1 MKFDYSRC
9 LILCLVEYRAKR
21 LELRT
26 LNVKKELKQEIEQN
40 FNNNEIKKVIL
51 ILQQYKQK
59 CPNDRD
65 LWFYECILAL
75 TVGELEKAQ
84 KIADKCVHKFPT
96 SYEAYYY
103 QACVYQAR
111 KMVVEALRSYHIA
124 YGLNTYTDYANNS
137 VMEDIKMQIE
147 NLEDQ
152 FEKLSDEYVAE
163 NKAAN
168 IIKMLSF
175 LNRKDTL
182 WGKDEKI
189 ARSTINH
196 SVGKEYWVTDDDLR
210 YIGIY
215 RAPLPQ
221 FIGTD
226 NLSLPRTKAEFLK
239 FKKKG
244 NYNYVKGS
252 TDEYLLPVASAEA
265 NNIHTFKSEDKEY
278 KVTQLFP
285 QHFNYYRVKNG
296 IQIESMK
303 QAYYGYPIPLEHK
316 QGRRKLVLS
325 FFVDGLAQEVIN
337 GDDFEKL
344 MPNTYKFFSK
354 GTICTQAHS
363 CSEWTY
369 PSLATCVSGLDTL
382 HHMIFHDKL
391 DGELPKNSPTLIEYF
406 KGKGYYTSKMDGEW
420 RSIPSYGYARGLD
433 QYVYQH
439 QSMGARA
446 EQEIMD
452 VIEHLETFKETDQ
465 YLWMA
470 VGDLHDVADGLDLS
484 DAVQKNLTL
493 EERELD
499 ELGVTSVK
507 QNYSAKKTAM
517 YKKTIQYFDML
528 FGFLYTYIEN
538 NYTDDEILIS
548 LFADHGQGYLIPTG
562 KPFLSKERTKVAFMF
577 RGANVKQ
584 QVTDEII
591 STADYLPIMCRLADI
606 QYDAASIDGKLPK
619 TFGGL
624 EEREYTITESLHPKD
639 RYYAVANARDYEIYF
654 ENSEKTDEE
663 GRFLLGDYK
672 VFGFYKDAENT
683 PITDAELLKRY
694 ENIFLER
701 IAEHII
707 YE

>member
-1 MKFDYSRC
+1 MK
-9 LILCLVEYRAKR
+9 
-21 LELRT
+21 T
-26 LNVKKELKQEIEQN
+26 ELKNQIESYFEQENFKEVSGLLHKYKEQ
-40 FNNNEIKKVIL
+40 
-51 ILQQYKQK
+51 Y
-59 CPNDRD
+59 PSDRD
-65 LWFYECILAL
+65 LWFYECVLAL

-111 KMVVEALRSYHIA
+111 GMILEALKSYHIA
-124 YGLNTYTDYANNS
+124 YDLNLYTHYANDS
-137 VMEDIKMQIE
+137 ILEDIKVQIE

-152 FEKLSDEYVAE
+152 FEKLSNEYIAYNDFV
-163 NKAAN
+163 N
-168 IIKMLSF
+168 ISRMLSF
-175 LNRKDTL
+175 LNRQDVV
-182 WGKDEKI
+182 WGKDEKM
-189 ARSTINH
+189 ACSAKELV
-196 SVGKEYWVTDDDLR
+196 VGKEYWVTDDDLR

-221 FIGTD
+221 SIGEE
-226 NLSLPRTKAEFLK
+226 NLSLIRTKAEFLK
-239 FKKKG
+239 FDKKG
-244 NYNYVKGS
+244 NNNFVKGTS
-252 TDEYLLPVASAEA
+252 DEYLLPIASTEID
-265 NNIHTFKSEDKEY
+265 NMHTFQSPEEVH
-278 KVTQLFP
+278 KVGQLYS

-296 IQIESMK
+296 MQIKSDK

-316 QGRRKLVLS
+316 RGRRKLVLS
-325 FFVDGLAQEVIN
+325 FFADGLAQEVIN

-382 HHMIFHDKL
+382 HHMMFHDKL

-619 TFGGL
+619 AFGGL

>member
-1 MKFDYSRC
+1 MNIK
-9 LILCLVEYRAKR
+9 L
-21 LELRT
+21 
-26 LNVKKELKQEIEQN
+26 KKEIEQK
-40 FNNNEIKKVIL
+40 FKYGKLEDVEL
-51 ILQQYKQK
+51 LLEQYKQVHLK
-59 CPNDRD
+59 DRD
-65 LWFYECILAL
+65 LWFYECILAMMQGRL
-75 TVGELEKAQ
+75 DDAQ
-84 KIADKCVHKFPT
+84 KIADRCVEKFPT
-96 SYEAYYY
+96 CCEAYYY
-103 QACVYQAR
+103 QASVYQMR
-111 KMVVEALRSYHIA
+111 NMIMESLKGYHTTVV
-124 YGLNTYTDYANNS
+124 LNRYTKYLKQEIL
-137 VMEDIKMQIE
+137 EDIKVQIA
-147 NLEDQ
+147 DVQ
-152 FEKLSDEYVAE
+152 KKFEKLFNQYVSE
-163 NKAAN
+163 NDIEN
-168 IIKMLSF
+168 ITKVSVF
-175 LNRKDTL
+175 LNRQKSA
-182 WGKDEKI
+182 WGKDENM
-189 ARSTINH
+189 ARSVSNII
-196 SVGKEYWVTDDDLR
+196 VGKEYWVTDDDLR

-244 NYNYVKGS
+244 NYNYVKGA

-265 NNIHTFKSEDKEY
+265 NNIHTFKSENKEY
-278 KVTQLFP
+278 KVKQLFP

-382 HHMIFHDKL
+382 HHMMFHDKL

-619 TFGGL
+619 AFGGL

-639 RYYAVANARDYEIYF
+639 VYRAVANARDYEIYF

>member
-1 MKFDYSRC
+1 MK
-9 LILCLVEYRAKR
+9 
-21 LELRT
+21 T
-26 LNVKKELKQEIEQN
+26 ELKNQIESYFEQENFEEVSVLLDKYKEQ
-40 FNNNEIKKVIL
+40 
-51 ILQQYKQK
+51 Y
-59 CPNDRD
+59 PSDRD
-65 LWFYECILAL
+65 LWFYECVLAL

-84 KIADKCVHKFPT
+84 KIADKCVYKFPT
-96 SYEAYYY
+96 SYESYYY

-111 KMVVEALRSYHIA
+111 GMILEALKSYHIA
-124 YGLNTYTDYANNS
+124 YDLNLYTHYANDS
-137 VMEDIKMQIE
+137 ILEDIKVQIE

-152 FEKLSDEYVAE
+152 FEKLLNEYIAYNDFV
-163 NKAAN
+163 N
-168 IIKMLSF
+168 ISRMLSF
-175 LNRKDTL
+175 LNRRDVV
-182 WGKDEKI
+182 WGKDEKM
-189 ARSTINH
+189 ARSAKELI
-196 SVGKEYWVTDDDLR
+196 VGKEYWVTDDDLR

-221 FIGTD
+221 FIGEE
-226 NLSLPRTKAEFLK
+226 NLSMIRTKAEFLK
-239 FKKKG
+239 FDKKG
-244 NYNYVKGS
+244 NNNFVKGTS
-252 TDEYLLPVASAEA
+252 DEYLLPIASAEID
-265 NNIHTFKSEDKEY
+265 NMHTFQSPEEVH
-278 KVTQLFP
+278 KVGQLYS

-296 IQIESMK
+296 MKIKSDK

-316 QGRRKLVLS
+316 RGRRKLVLS
-325 FFVDGLAQEVIN
+325 FFADGLAQEVIN

-382 HHMIFHDKL
+382 HHMMFHDKL

-606 QYDAASIDGKLPK
+606 QYDVASIDGKLPK
-619 TFGGL
+619 AFGGL
-624 EEREYTITESLHPKD
+624 EEREYAITESLHPKD

>member
-1 MKFDYSRC
+1 MNIK
-9 LILCLVEYRAKR
+9 L
-21 LELRT
+21 
-26 LNVKKELKQEIEQN
+26 KKEIEQK
-40 FNNNEIKKVIL
+40 FKYGKLEDVEL
-51 ILQQYKQK
+51 LLEQYKQVHLK
-59 CPNDRD
+59 DRD
-65 LWFYECILAL
+65 LWFYECILAMMQGRL
-75 TVGELEKAQ
+75 DDAQ
-84 KIADKCVHKFPT
+84 KIADRCVEKFPT
-96 SYEAYYY
+96 CCEAYYY
-103 QACVYQAR
+103 QASVYQMR
-111 KMVVEALRSYHIA
+111 NMIMESLKGYHTTVV
-124 YGLNTYTDYANNS
+124 LNRYTKYLKQEIL
-137 VMEDIKMQIE
+137 EDIKVQIA
-147 NLEDQ
+147 DVQ
-152 FEKLSDEYVAE
+152 KKFEKLFNQYVSE
-163 NKAAN
+163 NDIEN
-168 IIKMLSF
+168 ITKVSVF
-175 LNRKDTL
+175 LNRQKSA
-182 WGKDEKI
+182 WGKDENM
-189 ARSTINH
+189 ARSVSNII
-196 SVGKEYWVTDDDLR
+196 VGKEYWVTDDDLR

-244 NYNYVKGS
+244 NYNYVKGA

-265 NNIHTFKSEDKEY
+265 NNIHTFKSENKEY
-278 KVTQLFP
+278 KVKQLFP

-382 HHMIFHDKL
+382 HHMMFHDKL

-606 QYDAASIDGKLPK
+606 QYDTASIDGKLPK
-619 TFGGL
+619 AFGGL

-639 RYYAVANARDYEIYF
+639 VYRAVANARDYEIYF

>member
-1 MKFDYSRC
+1 MK
-9 LILCLVEYRAKR
+9 
-21 LELRT
+21 T
-26 LNVKKELKQEIEQN
+26 ELKNQIESYFEQENFKEVSGLLHKYKEQ
-40 FNNNEIKKVIL
+40 
-51 ILQQYKQK
+51 Y
-59 CPNDRD
+59 PSDRD
-65 LWFYECILAL
+65 LWFYECVLAL

-111 KMVVEALRSYHIA
+111 GMILEALKSYHIA
-124 YGLNTYTDYANNS
+124 YDLNLYTHYANDS
-137 VMEDIKMQIE
+137 ILEDIKVQIE

-152 FEKLSDEYVAE
+152 FEKLSNEYIAYNDFV
-163 NKAAN
+163 N
-168 IIKMLSF
+168 ISRMLSF
-175 LNRKDTL
+175 LNRQDVV
-182 WGKDEKI
+182 WGKDEKM
-189 ARSTINH
+189 ARSAKELV
-196 SVGKEYWVTDDDLR
+196 VGKEYWVTDDDLR

-221 FIGTD
+221 SIGEE
-226 NLSLPRTKAEFLK
+226 NLSLIRTKAEFLK
-239 FKKKG
+239 FDKKG
-244 NYNYVKGS
+244 NNNFVKGTS
-252 TDEYLLPVASAEA
+252 DEYLLPIASTEID
-265 NNIHTFKSEDKEY
+265 NMHTFQSPEEVH
-278 KVTQLFP
+278 KVGQLYS

-296 IQIESMK
+296 MQIKSDK

-316 QGRRKLVLS
+316 RGRRKLVLS
-325 FFVDGLAQEVIN
+325 FFADGLAQEVIN

-382 HHMIFHDKL
+382 HHMMFHDKL

-619 TFGGL
+619 AFGGL

-663 GRFLLGDYK
+663 GRSY
-672 VFGFYKDAENT
+672 
-683 PITDAELLKRY
+683 
-694 ENIFLER
+694 LE
-701 IAEHII
+701 II
-707 YE
+707 KYLDFIRMQKIHRLQMQSF

>member
-1 MKFDYSRC
+1 MSGLLHKY
-9 LILCLVEYRAKR
+9 
-21 LELRT
+21 
-26 LNVKKELKQEIEQN
+26 KE
-40 FNNNEIKKVIL
+40 
-51 ILQQYKQK
+51 QY
-59 CPNDRD
+59 PSDRD
-65 LWFYECILAL
+65 LWFYECVLAL

-96 SYEAYYY
+96 SYESYYY
-103 QACVYQAR
+103 QASVYQA
-111 KMVVEALRSYHIA
+111 KGMILEALKSYHIA
-124 YGLNTYTDYANNS
+124 YALNLYTHYANDS
-137 VMEDIKMQIE
+137 ILEDIKAQIK
-147 NLEDQ
+147 NLEDS
-152 FEKLSDEYVAE
+152 FEKLSNEYIAYNDSV
-163 NKAAN
+163 N
-168 IIKMLSF
+168 ISRMLSF
-175 LNRKDTL
+175 LNRQDVV
-182 WGKDEKI
+182 WGKAEKI
-189 ARSTINH
+189 ARDENRLV
-196 SVGKEYWVTDDDLR
+196 VGKEYWVTDDDLR

-215 RAPLPQ
+215 RAPLSQ
-221 FIGTD
+221 FIGEE
-226 NLSLPRTKAEFLK
+226 NLSLIRTKAEFLK
-239 FKKKG
+239 FAKKG
-244 NYNYVKGS
+244 NGSFVKRTS
-252 TDEYLLPVASAEA
+252 DEYLLPIASVE
-265 NNIHTFKSEDKEY
+265 NDNTHTFQSPEEVH
-278 KVTQLFP
+278 KVGQLYS

-296 IQIESMK
+296 IQVESMK

-325 FFVDGLAQEVIN
+325 FFADGLAQEVIN

-382 HHMIFHDKL
+382 HHMMFHDKL

-619 TFGGL
+619 AFGG
-624 EEREYTITESLHPKD
+624 RKRVY
-639 RYYAVANARDYEIYF
+639 DYRI
-654 ENSEKTDEE
+654 S
-663 GRFLLGDYK
+663 
-672 VFGFYKDAENT
+672 AS
-683 PITDAELLKRY
+683 KR
-694 ENIFLER
+694 
-701 IAEHII
+701 
-707 YE
+707 

>member
-1 MKFDYSRC
+1 MK
-9 LILCLVEYRAKR
+9 
-21 LELRT
+21 T
-26 LNVKKELKQEIEQN
+26 ELKNQIESYFEQENFEEVSGLLHTYKEQ
-40 FNNNEIKKVIL
+40 
-51 ILQQYKQK
+51 Y
-59 CPNDRD
+59 PSDRD
-65 LWFYECILAL
+65 LWFYECVLAL

-111 KMVVEALRSYHIA
+111 GMILEALKSYHIA
-124 YGLNTYTDYANNS
+124 YDLNLYTHYANDS
-137 VMEDIKMQIE
+137 ILEDIKVQIE

-152 FEKLSDEYVAE
+152 FEKLLNEYIAYNDFV
-163 NKAAN
+163 N
-168 IIKMLSF
+168 ISRMLSF
-175 LNRKDTL
+175 LNRRDVV
-182 WGKDEKI
+182 WGKDEKM
-189 ARSTINH
+189 ARSAKELI
-196 SVGKEYWVTDDDLR
+196 VGKEYWVTDDDLR

-221 FIGTD
+221 FIGEE
-226 NLSLPRTKAEFLK
+226 NLSMIRTKAEFLK
-239 FKKKG
+239 FDKKG
-244 NYNYVKGS
+244 NNNFVKGTS
-252 TDEYLLPVASAEA
+252 DEYLLPIASAEID
-265 NNIHTFKSEDKEY
+265 NMHTFQSPEEVH
-278 KVTQLFP
+278 KVGQLYS

-296 IQIESMK
+296 MQIKSDK

-325 FFVDGLAQEVIN
+325 FFADGLAQEVIN

-382 HHMIFHDKL
+382 HHMMFHDKL

-538 NYTDDEILIS
+538 NYADDEILIS

-619 TFGGL
+619 AFGGL

>member
-1 MKFDYSRC
+1 MK
-9 LILCLVEYRAKR
+9 
-21 LELRT
+21 T
-26 LNVKKELKQEIEQN
+26 ELKNQIESYFEQENFKEVSGLLHKYKEQ
-40 FNNNEIKKVIL
+40 
-51 ILQQYKQK
+51 Y
-59 CPNDRD
+59 PSDRD
-65 LWFYECILAL
+65 LWFYECVLAL

-111 KMVVEALRSYHIA
+111 GMILEALKSYHIA
-124 YGLNTYTDYANNS
+124 YDLNLYTHYANDS
-137 VMEDIKMQIE
+137 ILEDIKVQIE

-152 FEKLSDEYVAE
+152 FEKLSNEYIAYNDFV
-163 NKAAN
+163 N
-168 IIKMLSF
+168 ISRMLSF
-175 LNRKDTL
+175 LNRQDVV
-182 WGKDEKI
+182 WGKDEKM
-189 ARSTINH
+189 ARSAKELV
-196 SVGKEYWVTDDDLR
+196 VGKEYWVTDDDLR

-221 FIGTD
+221 SIGEE
-226 NLSLPRTKAEFLK
+226 NLSLIRTKAEFLK
-239 FKKKG
+239 FDKKG
-244 NYNYVKGS
+244 NNNFVKGTS
-252 TDEYLLPVASAEA
+252 DEYLLPIASTEID
-265 NNIHTFKSEDKEY
+265 NMHTFQSPEEVH
-278 KVTQLFP
+278 KVGQLYS

-296 IQIESMK
+296 MQIKSDK

-316 QGRRKLVLS
+316 RGRRKLVLS
-325 FFVDGLAQEVIN
+325 FFADGLAQEVIN

-382 HHMIFHDKL
+382 HHMMFHDKL

-439 QSMGARA
+439 QPMGARA

-619 TFGGL
+619 AFGGL

>member
-1 MKFDYSRC
+1 MKS
-9 LILCLVEYRAKR
+9 
-21 LELRT
+21 
-26 LNVKKELKQEIEQN
+26 ELKKQIEFCFEQGKS
-40 FNNNEIKKVIL
+40 EDVSAML
-51 ILQQYKQK
+51 AEYKEYY
-59 CPNDRD
+59 PFDRD

-84 KIADKCVHKFPT
+84 KIADKCVQKFPT

-103 QACVYQAR
+103 QACVYEAR
-111 KMVVEALRSYHIA
+111 GIIVEALKRYKISYCLYNYMQSTDENIA
-124 YGLNTYTDYANNS
+124 KD
-137 VMEDIKMQIE
+137 IE
-147 NLEDQ
+147 NQVEKLEIQ
-152 FEKLSDEYVAE
+152 FEKLAEKYIVEKDVDNIFKLLSYMGRESVA
-163 NKAAN
+163 
-168 IIKMLSF
+168 
-175 LNRKDTL
+175 
-182 WGKDEKI
+182 WGKNVKI
-189 ARSTINH
+189 ARSD
-196 SVGKEYWVTDDDLR
+196 SDLVVGQEYWVSDDDLR
-210 YIGIY
+210 YVGIY

-244 NYNYVKGS
+244 NYNYVKGT

-296 IQIESMK
+296 IQVESMK

-316 QGRRKLVLS
+316 RGRRKLVLS
-325 FFVDGLAQEVIN
+325 FFADGLAQEVIN

-382 HHMIFHDKL
+382 HHMMFHDKL

-619 TFGGL
+619 AFGGL

-639 RYYAVANARDYEIYF
+639 VYCAVANAGDYEIYF

>member
-1 MKFDYSRC
+1 MK
-9 LILCLVEYRAKR
+9 
-21 LELRT
+21 T
-26 LNVKKELKQEIEQN
+26 ELKNQIESYFEQENFEEVSGLLHKYKEQ
-40 FNNNEIKKVIL
+40 
-51 ILQQYKQK
+51 Y
-59 CPNDRD
+59 PSDRD
-65 LWFYECILAL
+65 LWFYECVLAL

-111 KMVVEALRSYHIA
+111 GMILEALKSYHIA
-124 YGLNTYTDYANNS
+124 YDLNLYTHYANDS
-137 VMEDIKMQIE
+137 ILEDIKVQIE

-152 FEKLSDEYVAE
+152 FEKLLNEYIAYNDFV
-163 NKAAN
+163 N
-168 IIKMLSF
+168 ISRMLSF
-175 LNRKDTL
+175 LNRRDVV
-182 WGKDEKI
+182 WGKDEKM
-189 ARSTINH
+189 ARSAKELV
-196 SVGKEYWVTDDDLR
+196 VGKEYWVTDDDLR

-221 FIGTD
+221 SIGEE
-226 NLSLPRTKAEFLK
+226 NLSLIRTKAEFLK
-239 FKKKG
+239 FDKKG
-244 NYNYVKGS
+244 NSSLVKGTS
-252 TDEYLLPVASAEA
+252 DEYLLPIASAEA

-296 IQIESMK
+296 IRVESMK
-303 QAYYGYPIPLEHK
+303 QAYYGYPISLEHK

-382 HHMIFHDKL
+382 HHMMFHDKL

-420 RSIPSYGYARGLD
+420 RSIPSYGYTRGLD

-619 TFGGL
+619 AFGGL

-639 RYYAVANARDYEIYF
+639 RYYAVANARDYEIHF

>member
-1 MKFDYSRC
+1 VNIK
-9 LILCLVEYRAKR
+9 L
-21 LELRT
+21 
-26 LNVKKELKQEIEQN
+26 KKEIEQK
-40 FNNNEIKKVIL
+40 FKYGKLEDVEL
-51 ILQQYKQK
+51 LLEQYKQVHLK
-59 CPNDRD
+59 DRD
-65 LWFYECILAL
+65 LWFYECILAMMQGRL
-75 TVGELEKAQ
+75 DDAQ
-84 KIADKCVHKFPT
+84 KIADRCVEKFPT
-96 SYEAYYY
+96 CCEAYYY
-103 QACVYQAR
+103 QASVYQMR
-111 KMVVEALRSYHIA
+111 NMIMESLKGYHTTVV
-124 YGLNTYTDYANNS
+124 LNRYTKYLKQEIL
-137 VMEDIKMQIE
+137 EDIKVQIA
-147 NLEDQ
+147 DVQ
-152 FEKLSDEYVAE
+152 KKFEKLFNQYVSE
-163 NKAAN
+163 NDIEN
-168 IIKMLSF
+168 ITKVSVF
-175 LNRKDTL
+175 LNRQKSA
-182 WGKDEKI
+182 WGKDENM
-189 ARSTINH
+189 ARSVSNII
-196 SVGKEYWVTDDDLR
+196 VGKEYWVTDDDLR

-221 FIGTD
+221 SIGEE
-226 NLSLPRTKAEFLK
+226 NLSLIRTKAEFLK
-239 FKKKG
+239 FDKKG
-244 NYNYVKGS
+244 NSSLVKGTS
-252 TDEYLLPVASAEA
+252 DEYLLPIASAEA

-296 IQIESMK
+296 IQVESMK
-303 QAYYGYPIPLEHK
+303 QAYYGYPISLEHK

-382 HHMIFHDKL
+382 HHMMFHDKL

-619 TFGGL
+619 AFGGL

-639 RYYAVANARDYEIYF
+639 VYRAVANARDYEIHF

>member
-1 MKFDYSRC
+1 MNIK
-9 LILCLVEYRAKR
+9 L
-21 LELRT
+21 
-26 LNVKKELKQEIEQN
+26 KKEIEQK
-40 FNNNEIKKVIL
+40 FKYGKLEDVEL
-51 ILQQYKQK
+51 LLEQYKQVHLK
-59 CPNDRD
+59 DRD
-65 LWFYECILAL
+65 LWFYECILAMMQGRL
-75 TVGELEKAQ
+75 DDAQ
-84 KIADKCVHKFPT
+84 KIADRCVEKFPT
-96 SYEAYYY
+96 CCEAYYY
-103 QACVYQAR
+103 QASVYQMR
-111 KMVVEALRSYHIA
+111 NMIMESLKGYHTTVV
-124 YGLNTYTDYANNS
+124 LNRYTKYLKQEIL
-137 VMEDIKMQIE
+137 EDIKVQIA
-147 NLEDQ
+147 DVQ
-152 FEKLSDEYVAE
+152 KKFEKLFNQYVSE
-163 NKAAN
+163 NDIEN
-168 IIKMLSF
+168 ITKVSVF
-175 LNRKDTL
+175 LNRQKSA
-182 WGKDEKI
+182 WGKDENM
-189 ARSTINH
+189 ARSVSNII
-196 SVGKEYWVTDDDLR
+196 VGKEYWVTDDDLR

-244 NYNYVKGS
+244 NYNYVKGA

-265 NNIHTFKSEDKEY
+265 NNIHTFKSENKEY
-278 KVTQLFP
+278 KVKQLFP

-325 FFVDGLAQEVIN
+325 FFADGLAQEVIN

-382 HHMIFHDKL
+382 HHMMFHDKL

-619 TFGGL
+619 AFGGL

>member
-1 MKFDYSRC
+1 VSGLLHKY
-9 LILCLVEYRAKR
+9 
-21 LELRT
+21 
-26 LNVKKELKQEIEQN
+26 KE
-40 FNNNEIKKVIL
+40 
-51 ILQQYKQK
+51 QY
-59 CPNDRD
+59 PSDRD
-65 LWFYECILAL
+65 LWFYECVLAL

-96 SYEAYYY
+96 SYESYYY
-103 QACVYQAR
+103 QASVYQA
-111 KMVVEALRSYHIA
+111 KGMILEALKSYHIA
-124 YGLNTYTDYANNS
+124 YALNLYTHYANDS
-137 VMEDIKMQIE
+137 ILEDIKAQIK
-147 NLEDQ
+147 NLEDS
-152 FEKLSDEYVAE
+152 FEKLSNEYIAYNDSV
-163 NKAAN
+163 N
-168 IIKMLSF
+168 ISRMLSF
-175 LNRKDTL
+175 LNRQDVV
-182 WGKDEKI
+182 WGKAEKI
-189 ARSTINH
+189 ARDENRLV
-196 SVGKEYWVTDDDLR
+196 VGKEYWVTDDDLR

-215 RAPLPQ
+215 RAPLSQ
-221 FIGTD
+221 FIGEE
-226 NLSLPRTKAEFLK
+226 NLSLIRTKAEFLK
-239 FKKKG
+239 FAKKG
-244 NYNYVKGS
+244 NGSFVKRTS
-252 TDEYLLPVASAEA
+252 DEYLLPIASVE
-265 NNIHTFKSEDKEY
+265 NDNTHTFQSPEEVH
-278 KVTQLFP
+278 KVGQLYS

-296 IQIESMK
+296 IQVESMK

-325 FFVDGLAQEVIN
+325 FFADGLAQEVIN

-382 HHMIFHDKL
+382 HHMMFHDKL

-619 TFGGL
+619 AFGGL

-639 RYYAVANARDYEIYF
+639 VYRAVANARDYEIHF

>member
-1 MKFDYSRC
+1 MSGLLHKY
-9 LILCLVEYRAKR
+9 
-21 LELRT
+21 
-26 LNVKKELKQEIEQN
+26 KE
-40 FNNNEIKKVIL
+40 
-51 ILQQYKQK
+51 QY
-59 CPNDRD
+59 PSDRD
-65 LWFYECILAL
+65 LWFYECVLAL

-96 SYEAYYY
+96 SYESYYY
-103 QACVYQAR
+103 QASVYQA
-111 KMVVEALRSYHIA
+111 KGMILEALKSYHIA
-124 YGLNTYTDYANNS
+124 YALNLYTHYANDS
-137 VMEDIKMQIE
+137 ILEDIKAQIK
-147 NLEDQ
+147 NLEDS
-152 FEKLSDEYVAE
+152 FEKLSNEYIAYNDSV
-163 NKAAN
+163 N
-168 IIKMLSF
+168 ISRMLSF
-175 LNRKDTL
+175 LNRQDVV
-182 WGKDEKI
+182 WGKAEKI
-189 ARSTINH
+189 ARDENRLV
-196 SVGKEYWVTDDDLR
+196 VGKEYWVTDDDLR

-215 RAPLPQ
+215 RAPLSQ
-221 FIGTD
+221 FIGEE
-226 NLSLPRTKAEFLK
+226 NLSLIRTKAEFLK
-239 FKKKG
+239 FAKKG
-244 NYNYVKGS
+244 NGSFVKRTS
-252 TDEYLLPVASAEA
+252 DEYLLPIASVE
-265 NNIHTFKSEDKEY
+265 NDNTHTFQSPEEVH
-278 KVTQLFP
+278 KVGQLYS

-296 IQIESMK
+296 IQVESMK

-325 FFVDGLAQEVIN
+325 FFADGLAQEVIN

-382 HHMIFHDKL
+382 HHMMFHDKL

-484 DAVQKNLTL
+484 DAVQKTLTL

-619 TFGGL
+619 AFGGL

-639 RYYAVANARDYEIYF
+639 VYRAVANARDYEIHF

>member
-1 MKFDYSRC
+1 MSGLLHKY
-9 LILCLVEYRAKR
+9 
-21 LELRT
+21 
-26 LNVKKELKQEIEQN
+26 KE
-40 FNNNEIKKVIL
+40 
-51 ILQQYKQK
+51 QY
-59 CPNDRD
+59 PSDRD
-65 LWFYECILAL
+65 LWFYECVIAL

-96 SYEAYYY
+96 SYESYYY
-103 QACVYQAR
+103 QASVYQA
-111 KMVVEALRSYHIA
+111 KGMILEALKSYHIA
-124 YGLNTYTDYANNS
+124 YALNLYTHYANDS
-137 VMEDIKMQIE
+137 ILEDIKAQIK
-147 NLEDQ
+147 NLEDS
-152 FEKLSDEYVAE
+152 FEKLSNEYIAYNDSV
-163 NKAAN
+163 N
-168 IIKMLSF
+168 ISRMLSF
-175 LNRKDTL
+175 LNRQDVV
-182 WGKDEKI
+182 WGKAEKI
-189 ARSTINH
+189 ARDENRLV
-196 SVGKEYWVTDDDLR
+196 VGKEYWVTDDDLR

-215 RAPLPQ
+215 RAPLSQ
-221 FIGTD
+221 FIGEE
-226 NLSLPRTKAEFLK
+226 NLSLIRTKAEFLK
-239 FKKKG
+239 FAKKG
-244 NYNYVKGS
+244 NGSFVKRTS
-252 TDEYLLPVASAEA
+252 DEYLLPIASVE
-265 NNIHTFKSEDKEY
+265 NDNTHTFQSPEEVH
-278 KVTQLFP
+278 KVGQLYS

-296 IQIESMK
+296 IQVESMK

-325 FFVDGLAQEVIN
+325 FFADGLAQEVIN

-382 HHMIFHDKL
+382 HHMMFHDKL

-619 TFGGL
+619 AFGGL

-639 RYYAVANARDYEIYF
+639 VYRAVANARDYEIHF

>member
-1 MKFDYSRC
+1 M
-9 LILCLVEYRAKR
+9 
-21 LELRT
+21 
-26 LNVKKELKQEIEQN
+26 
-40 FNNNEIKKVIL
+40 
-51 ILQQYKQK
+51 
-59 CPNDRD
+59 
-65 LWFYECILAL
+65 
-75 TVGELEKAQ
+75 
-84 KIADKCVHKFPT
+84 
-96 SYEAYYY
+96 
-103 QACVYQAR
+103 
-111 KMVVEALRSYHIA
+111 
-124 YGLNTYTDYANNS
+124 
-137 VMEDIKMQIE
+137 
-147 NLEDQ
+147 
-152 FEKLSDEYVAE
+152 
-163 NKAAN
+163 
-168 IIKMLSF
+168 
-175 LNRKDTL
+175 
-182 WGKDEKI
+182 
-189 ARSTINH
+189 
-196 SVGKEYWVTDDDLR
+196 
-210 YIGIY
+210 
-215 RAPLPQ
+215 PQ
-221 FIGTD
+221 FIGEE
-226 NLSLPRTKAEFLK
+226 NLSMIRTKAEFLK
-239 FKKKG
+239 FDKKG
-244 NYNYVKGS
+244 NNNFVKGTS
-252 TDEYLLPVASAEA
+252 DEYLLPIASAEID
-265 NNIHTFKSEDKEY
+265 NMHTFQSPEEVH
-278 KVTQLFP
+278 KVGQLYS

-296 IQIESMK
+296 MQIKSDK

-325 FFVDGLAQEVIN
+325 FFADGLAQEVIN

-382 HHMIFHDKL
+382 HHMMFHDKL

-548 LFADHGQGYLIPTG
+548 LFADHGQGYLILTG

-619 TFGGL
+619 AFGGL

-639 RYYAVANARDYEIYF
+639 RYYAVANARDYEIHF

>member
-1 MKFDYSRC
+1 MK
-9 LILCLVEYRAKR
+9 
-21 LELRT
+21 T
-26 LNVKKELKQEIEQN
+26 ELKNQIESYFEQENFEEVSGLLHNYKEQ
-40 FNNNEIKKVIL
+40 
-51 ILQQYKQK
+51 Y
-59 CPNDRD
+59 PSDRD
-65 LWFYECILAL
+65 LWFYECVLAL

-111 KMVVEALRSYHIA
+111 GMILEALKSYHIA
-124 YGLNTYTDYANNS
+124 YDLNLYTHYANDS
-137 VMEDIKMQIE
+137 ILEDIKVQIE
-147 NLEDQ
+147 NLGDQ
-152 FEKLSDEYVAE
+152 FEKLLNEYIAYNDFV
-163 NKAAN
+163 N
-168 IIKMLSF
+168 ISRMLSF
-175 LNRKDTL
+175 LNRRDVV
-182 WGKDEKI
+182 WGKDEKM
-189 ARSTINH
+189 ARSAKELI
-196 SVGKEYWVTDDDLR
+196 VGKEYWVTDDDLR

-221 FIGTD
+221 FIGEE
-226 NLSLPRTKAEFLK
+226 NLSMIRTKAEFLK
-239 FKKKG
+239 FDKKG
-244 NYNYVKGS
+244 NNNFVKGTS
-252 TDEYLLPVASAEA
+252 DEYLLPIASAEID
-265 NNIHTFKSEDKEY
+265 NMHTFQSPEEVH
-278 KVTQLFP
+278 KVGQLYS

-296 IQIESMK
+296 MQIKSDK

-316 QGRRKLVLS
+316 RGRRKLVLS
-325 FFVDGLAQEVIN
+325 FFADGLAQEVIN

-382 HHMIFHDKL
+382 HHMMFHDKL

-619 TFGGL
+619 AFGGL

>member
-1 MKFDYSRC
+1 MSGLLHKY
-9 LILCLVEYRAKR
+9 
-21 LELRT
+21 
-26 LNVKKELKQEIEQN
+26 KE
-40 FNNNEIKKVIL
+40 
-51 ILQQYKQK
+51 QY
-59 CPNDRD
+59 PSDRD
-65 LWFYECILAL
+65 LWFYECVLAL

-96 SYEAYYY
+96 SYESYYY
-103 QACVYQAR
+103 QASVYQA
-111 KMVVEALRSYHIA
+111 KGMILEALKSYHIA
-124 YGLNTYTDYANNS
+124 YALNLYTHYANDS
-137 VMEDIKMQIE
+137 ILEDIKAQIK
-147 NLEDQ
+147 NLEDS
-152 FEKLSDEYVAE
+152 FKKLSNEYIAYNDSV
-163 NKAAN
+163 N
-168 IIKMLSF
+168 ISRMLSF
-175 LNRKDTL
+175 LNRQDVV
-182 WGKDEKI
+182 WGKAEKI
-189 ARSTINH
+189 ARDENRLV
-196 SVGKEYWVTDDDLR
+196 VGKEYWVTDDDLR

-215 RAPLPQ
+215 RAPLSQ
-221 FIGTD
+221 FIGEE
-226 NLSLPRTKAEFLK
+226 NLSLIRTKAEFLK
-239 FKKKG
+239 FAKKG
-244 NYNYVKGS
+244 NGSFVKRTS
-252 TDEYLLPVASAEA
+252 DEYLLPIASVE
-265 NNIHTFKSEDKEY
+265 NDNTHTFQSPEEVH
-278 KVTQLFP
+278 KVGQLYS

-296 IQIESMK
+296 IQVESMK

-325 FFVDGLAQEVIN
+325 FFADGLAQEVIN

-382 HHMIFHDKL
+382 HHMMFHDKL

-619 TFGGL
+619 AFGGL

-639 RYYAVANARDYEIYF
+639 VYRAVANARDYEIHF

>member
-1 MKFDYSRC
+1 MSGLLHKY
-9 LILCLVEYRAKR
+9 
-21 LELRT
+21 
-26 LNVKKELKQEIEQN
+26 KE
-40 FNNNEIKKVIL
+40 
-51 ILQQYKQK
+51 QY
-59 CPNDRD
+59 PSDRD
-65 LWFYECILAL
+65 LWFYECVLAL

-96 SYEAYYY
+96 SYESYYY
-103 QACVYQAR
+103 QASVYQA
-111 KMVVEALRSYHIA
+111 KGMILEALKSYHIA
-124 YGLNTYTDYANNS
+124 YALNLYTHYANDS
-137 VMEDIKMQIE
+137 ILEDIKAQIK
-147 NLEDQ
+147 NLEDS
-152 FEKLSDEYVAE
+152 FEKLSNEYIAYNDSV
-163 NKAAN
+163 N
-168 IIKMLSF
+168 ISRMLSF
-175 LNRKDTL
+175 LNRQDVV
-182 WGKDEKI
+182 WGKAEKI
-189 ARSTINH
+189 ARDENRLV
-196 SVGKEYWVTDDDLR
+196 VGKEYWVTDDDLR

-215 RAPLPQ
+215 RAPLSQ
-221 FIGTD
+221 FIGEE
-226 NLSLPRTKAEFLK
+226 NLSLIRTKAEFLK
-239 FKKKG
+239 FAKKG
-244 NYNYVKGS
+244 NGSFVKRTS
-252 TDEYLLPVASAEA
+252 DEYLLPIASVE
-265 NNIHTFKSEDKEY
+265 NDNTHTFQSPEEVH
-278 KVTQLFP
+278 KVGQLYS

-296 IQIESMK
+296 IQVESMK

-316 QGRRKLVLS
+316 RGRRKLVLS
-325 FFVDGLAQEVIN
+325 FFADGLAQEVIN

-382 HHMIFHDKL
+382 HHMMFHDKL

-619 TFGGL
+619 AFGGL

-639 RYYAVANARDYEIYF
+639 VYRAVANARDYEIHF

>member
-1 MKFDYSRC
+1 MNIK
-9 LILCLVEYRAKR
+9 L
-21 LELRT
+21 
-26 LNVKKELKQEIEQN
+26 KKEIEQK
-40 FNNNEIKKVIL
+40 FKYGKLEDVEL
-51 ILQQYKQK
+51 LLEQYKQVHLK
-59 CPNDRD
+59 DRD
-65 LWFYECILAL
+65 LWFYECILAMMQGRL
-75 TVGELEKAQ
+75 DDAQ
-84 KIADKCVHKFPT
+84 KIADRCVEKFPT
-96 SYEAYYY
+96 CCEAYYY
-103 QACVYQAR
+103 QASVYQMR
-111 KMVVEALRSYHIA
+111 NMIMESLKGYHTTVV
-124 YGLNTYTDYANNS
+124 LNRYTKYLKQEIL
-137 VMEDIKMQIE
+137 EDIKVQIA
-147 NLEDQ
+147 DVQ
-152 FEKLSDEYVAE
+152 KKFEKLFNQYVSE
-163 NKAAN
+163 NDIEN
-168 IIKMLSF
+168 ITKVSVF
-175 LNRKDTL
+175 LNRQKSA
-182 WGKDEKI
+182 WGKDENM
-189 ARSTINH
+189 ARSVSNII
-196 SVGKEYWVTDDDLR
+196 VGKEYWVTDDDLR

-221 FIGTD
+221 SIGEE
-226 NLSLPRTKAEFLK
+226 NLSLIRTKAEFLK
-239 FKKKG
+239 FDKKG
-244 NYNYVKGS
+244 NSSLVKGTS
-252 TDEYLLPVASAEA
+252 DEYLLPIASAEA
-265 NNIHTFKSEDKEY
+265 NNIHTFKLEDKEY

-296 IQIESMK
+296 IQVESMK
-303 QAYYGYPIPLEHK
+303 QAYYGYPISLEHK

-382 HHMIFHDKL
+382 HHMMFHDKL

-538 NYTDDEILIS
+538 NYADDEILIS

-619 TFGGL
+619 AFGGL

-639 RYYAVANARDYEIYF
+639 VYRAVANARDYEIYF

>member
-1 MKFDYSRC
+1 MSGLLHKY
-9 LILCLVEYRAKR
+9 
-21 LELRT
+21 
-26 LNVKKELKQEIEQN
+26 KE
-40 FNNNEIKKVIL
+40 
-51 ILQQYKQK
+51 QY
-59 CPNDRD
+59 PSDRD
-65 LWFYECILAL
+65 LWFYECVLAL

-96 SYEAYYY
+96 SYESYYY
-103 QACVYQAR
+103 QASVYQA
-111 KMVVEALRSYHIA
+111 KGMILEALKSYHIA
-124 YGLNTYTDYANNS
+124 YALNLYTHYANDS
-137 VMEDIKMQIE
+137 ILEDIKAQIK
-147 NLEDQ
+147 NLEDS
-152 FEKLSDEYVAE
+152 FEKLSNEYIAYNDSV
-163 NKAAN
+163 N
-168 IIKMLSF
+168 ISRMLSF
-175 LNRKDTL
+175 LNRQDVV
-182 WGKDEKI
+182 WGKAEKI
-189 ARSTINH
+189 ARDENRLV
-196 SVGKEYWVTDDDLR
+196 VGKEYWVTDDDLR

-215 RAPLPQ
+215 RAPLSQ
-221 FIGTD
+221 FIGEE
-226 NLSLPRTKAEFLK
+226 NLSLIRTKAEFLK
-239 FKKKG
+239 FAKKG
-244 NYNYVKGS
+244 NGSFVKRTS
-252 TDEYLLPVASAEA
+252 DEYLLPIASVE
-265 NNIHTFKSEDKEY
+265 NDNTHTFQSPEEVH
-278 KVTQLFP
+278 KVGQLYS

-296 IQIESMK
+296 IQVESMK

-325 FFVDGLAQEVIN
+325 FFADGLAQEVIN

-382 HHMIFHDKL
+382 HHMMFHDKL

-619 TFGGL
+619 AFGGL

-639 RYYAVANARDYEIYF
+639 VYRAVANARDYEIHF

-701 IAEHII
+701 ITEHII

>member
-1 MKFDYSRC
+1 MNIK
-9 LILCLVEYRAKR
+9 L
-21 LELRT
+21 
-26 LNVKKELKQEIEQN
+26 KKEIEQK
-40 FNNNEIKKVIL
+40 FKYGKLEDVEL
-51 ILQQYKQK
+51 LLEQYKQVHLK
-59 CPNDRD
+59 DRD
-65 LWFYECILAL
+65 LWFYECILAMMQGRL
-75 TVGELEKAQ
+75 DDAQ
-84 KIADKCVHKFPT
+84 KIADRCVEKFPT
-96 SYEAYYY
+96 CCEAYYY
-103 QACVYQAR
+103 QASVYQMR
-111 KMVVEALRSYHIA
+111 NMIMESLKGYHTTVV
-124 YGLNTYTDYANNS
+124 LNRYTKYLKQEIL
-137 VMEDIKMQIE
+137 EDIKVQIA
-147 NLEDQ
+147 DVQ
-152 FEKLSDEYVAE
+152 KKFEKLFNQYVSE
-163 NKAAN
+163 NDIEN
-168 IIKMLSF
+168 ITKVSVFI
-175 LNRKDTL
+175 NRQKSA
-182 WGKDEKI
+182 WGKDENM
-189 ARSTINH
+189 ARSVSNII
-196 SVGKEYWVTDDDLR
+196 VGKEYWVTDDDLR

-221 FIGTD
+221 SIGEE
-226 NLSLPRTKAEFLK
+226 NLSLIRTKAEFLK
-239 FKKKG
+239 FDKKG
-244 NYNYVKGS
+244 NSSLVKGTS
-252 TDEYLLPVASAEA
+252 DEYLLPIASAEA

-296 IQIESMK
+296 IQVESMK

-316 QGRRKLVLS
+316 RGRRKLVLS
-325 FFVDGLAQEVIN
+325 FFADGLAQEVIN

-382 HHMIFHDKL
+382 HHMMFHDKL

-619 TFGGL
+619 AFGGL

-639 RYYAVANARDYEIYF
+639 VYRAVANAGDYEIYF

>member
-1 MKFDYSRC
+1 MK
-9 LILCLVEYRAKR
+9 
-21 LELRT
+21 T
-26 LNVKKELKQEIEQN
+26 ELKNQIESYFEQENFKEVSGLLHKYKEQ
-40 FNNNEIKKVIL
+40 
-51 ILQQYKQK
+51 Y
-59 CPNDRD
+59 PSDRD
-65 LWFYECILAL
+65 LWFYECVLAL

-111 KMVVEALRSYHIA
+111 GMILEALKSYHIA
-124 YGLNTYTDYANNS
+124 YDLNLYTHYANDS
-137 VMEDIKMQIE
+137 ILEDIKVQIE

-152 FEKLSDEYVAE
+152 FEKLSNEYIAYNDFV
-163 NKAAN
+163 N
-168 IIKMLSF
+168 ISRMLSF
-175 LNRKDTL
+175 LNRQDVV
-182 WGKDEKI
+182 WGKDEKM
-189 ARSTINH
+189 ARSAKELV
-196 SVGKEYWVTDDDLR
+196 VGKEYWVTDDDLR

-221 FIGTD
+221 SIGEE
-226 NLSLPRTKAEFLK
+226 NLSLIRTKAEFLK
-239 FKKKG
+239 FDKKG
-244 NYNYVKGS
+244 NNNFVKGTS
-252 TDEYLLPVASAEA
+252 DEYLLPIASTEID
-265 NNIHTFKSEDKEY
+265 NMHTFQSPEEVH
-278 KVTQLFP
+278 KVGQLYS

-296 IQIESMK
+296 MQIKSDK

-325 FFVDGLAQEVIN
+325 FFADGLAQEVIN

-382 HHMIFHDKL
+382 HHMMFHDKL

-619 TFGGL
+619 AFGGL

>member
-1 MKFDYSRC
+1 MK
-9 LILCLVEYRAKR
+9 
-21 LELRT
+21 T
-26 LNVKKELKQEIEQN
+26 ELKNQIESYFEQENFKEVSGLLHKYKEQ
-40 FNNNEIKKVIL
+40 
-51 ILQQYKQK
+51 Y
-59 CPNDRD
+59 PSDRD
-65 LWFYECILAL
+65 LWFYECVLAL

-111 KMVVEALRSYHIA
+111 GMILEALKSYHIA
-124 YGLNTYTDYANNS
+124 YDLNLYTHYANDS
-137 VMEDIKMQIE
+137 ILEDIKVQIE

-152 FEKLSDEYVAE
+152 FEKLSNEYIAYNDFV
-163 NKAAN
+163 N
-168 IIKMLSF
+168 ISRMLSF
-175 LNRKDTL
+175 LNRQDVV
-182 WGKDEKI
+182 WGKDEKM
-189 ARSTINH
+189 ARSAKELV
-196 SVGKEYWVTDDDLR
+196 VGKEYWVTDDDLR

-221 FIGTD
+221 SIGEE
-226 NLSLPRTKAEFLK
+226 NLSLIRTKAEFLK
-239 FKKKG
+239 FDKKG
-244 NYNYVKGS
+244 NNNFVKGTS
-252 TDEYLLPVASAEA
+252 DEYLLPIASTEID
-265 NNIHTFKSEDKEY
+265 NMHTFQSPEEVH
-278 KVTQLFP
+278 KVGQLYS

-296 IQIESMK
+296 MQIKSDK

-316 QGRRKLVLS
+316 RGRRKLVLS
-325 FFVDGLAQEVIN
+325 FFADGLAQEVIN

-382 HHMIFHDKL
+382 HHMMFHDKL

-507 QNYSAKKTAM
+507 QNYSAKKTVM

-619 TFGGL
+619 AFGGL

>member
-1 MKFDYSRC
+1 MSGLLHKY
-9 LILCLVEYRAKR
+9 
-21 LELRT
+21 
-26 LNVKKELKQEIEQN
+26 KE
-40 FNNNEIKKVIL
+40 
-51 ILQQYKQK
+51 QY
-59 CPNDRD
+59 PSDRD
-65 LWFYECILAL
+65 LWFYECVLAL

-96 SYEAYYY
+96 SYESYYY
-103 QACVYQAR
+103 QA
-111 KMVVEALRSYHIA
+111 KGMILEALKSYHIA
-124 YGLNTYTDYANNS
+124 YALNLYTHYANDS
-137 VMEDIKMQIE
+137 ILEDIKAQIK
-147 NLEDQ
+147 NLEDS
-152 FEKLSDEYVAE
+152 FEKLSNEYIAYNDSV
-163 NKAAN
+163 N
-168 IIKMLSF
+168 ISRMLSF
-175 LNRKDTL
+175 LNRQDVV
-182 WGKDEKI
+182 WGKAEKI
-189 ARSTINH
+189 ARDENRLV
-196 SVGKEYWVTDDDLR
+196 VGKEYWVTDDDLR

-215 RAPLPQ
+215 RAPLSQ
-221 FIGTD
+221 FIGEE
-226 NLSLPRTKAEFLK
+226 NLSLIRTKAEFLK
-239 FKKKG
+239 FAKKG
-244 NYNYVKGS
+244 NGSFVKRTS
-252 TDEYLLPVASAEA
+252 DEYLLPIASVE
-265 NNIHTFKSEDKEY
+265 NDNTHTFQSPEEVH
-278 KVTQLFP
+278 KVGQLYS

-296 IQIESMK
+296 IQVESMK

-325 FFVDGLAQEVIN
+325 FFADGLAQEVIN

-382 HHMIFHDKL
+382 HHMMFHDKL

-619 TFGGL
+619 AFGGL

-639 RYYAVANARDYEIYF
+639 VYRAVANARDYEIHF

>member
-1 MKFDYSRC
+1 MK
-9 LILCLVEYRAKR
+9 
-21 LELRT
+21 T
-26 LNVKKELKQEIEQN
+26 ELKNQIESYFEQENFKEVSGLLHKYKEQ
-40 FNNNEIKKVIL
+40 
-51 ILQQYKQK
+51 Y
-59 CPNDRD
+59 PSDRD
-65 LWFYECILAL
+65 LWFYECVLAL

-111 KMVVEALRSYHIA
+111 GMILEALKSYHIA
-124 YGLNTYTDYANNS
+124 YDLNLYTHYANDS
-137 VMEDIKMQIE
+137 ILEDIKVQIE

-152 FEKLSDEYVAE
+152 FEKLLKEYIAYNDFV
-163 NKAAN
+163 N
-168 IIKMLSF
+168 ISRMLSF
-175 LNRKDTL
+175 LNRRDVV
-182 WGKDEKI
+182 WGKDEKM
-189 ARSTINH
+189 ARSAKELV
-196 SVGKEYWVTDDDLR
+196 VGKEYWVTDDDLR

-221 FIGTD
+221 FIGEE
-226 NLSLPRTKAEFLK
+226 NLSMIRTKAEFLK
-239 FKKKG
+239 FDKKG
-244 NYNYVKGS
+244 NNNFVKGTS
-252 TDEYLLPVASAEA
+252 DEYLLPIASAEID
-265 NNIHTFKSEDKEY
+265 NMHTFQSPEEVH
-278 KVTQLFP
+278 KVGQLYS

-296 IQIESMK
+296 MQIKSDK

-316 QGRRKLVLS
+316 RGRRKLVLS
-325 FFVDGLAQEVIN
+325 FFADGLAQEVIN

-382 HHMIFHDKL
+382 HHMMFHDKL

-465 YLWMA
+465 YLWMT

-619 TFGGL
+619 AFGGL

-639 RYYAVANARDYEIYF
+639 VYRAVANAGDYEIYF

>member
-1 MKFDYSRC
+1 MSGLLHKY
-9 LILCLVEYRAKR
+9 
-21 LELRT
+21 
-26 LNVKKELKQEIEQN
+26 KE
-40 FNNNEIKKVIL
+40 
-51 ILQQYKQK
+51 QY
-59 CPNDRD
+59 PSDRD
-65 LWFYECILAL
+65 LWFYECVLAL

-96 SYEAYYY
+96 SYESYYY
-103 QACVYQAR
+103 QASVYQA
-111 KMVVEALRSYHIA
+111 KGMILEALKSYHIA
-124 YGLNTYTDYANNS
+124 YALNLYTHYANDS
-137 VMEDIKMQIE
+137 ILEDIKAQIK
-147 NLEDQ
+147 NLEDS
-152 FEKLSDEYVAE
+152 FEKLSNEYIAYNDSV
-163 NKAAN
+163 N
-168 IIKMLSF
+168 ISRMLSF
-175 LNRKDTL
+175 LNRQDVV
-182 WGKDEKI
+182 WGKAEKI
-189 ARSTINH
+189 ARDENRLV
-196 SVGKEYWVTDDDLR
+196 VGKEYWVTDDDLR

-215 RAPLPQ
+215 RAPLSQ
-221 FIGTD
+221 FIGEE
-226 NLSLPRTKAEFLK
+226 NLSLIRTKAEFLK
-239 FKKKG
+239 FAKKG
-244 NYNYVKGS
+244 NGSFVKRTS
-252 TDEYLLPVASAEA
+252 DEYLLPIASVE
-265 NNIHTFKSEDKEY
+265 NDNTHTFQSPEEVH
-278 KVTQLFP
+278 KVGQLYS

-296 IQIESMK
+296 IQVESMK

-325 FFVDGLAQEVIN
+325 FFADGLAQEVIN

-382 HHMIFHDKL
+382 HHMMFHDKL

-499 ELGVTSVK
+499 ELGVTLVK

-591 STADYLPIMCRLADI
+591 STADYLSIMCRLADI

-619 TFGGL
+619 AFGGL

>member
-1 MKFDYSRC
+1 
-9 LILCLVEYRAKR
+9 
-21 LELRT
+21 
-26 LNVKKELKQEIEQN
+26 
-40 FNNNEIKKVIL
+40 
-51 ILQQYKQK
+51 
-59 CPNDRD
+59 
-65 LWFYECILAL
+65 
-75 TVGELEKAQ
+75 
-84 KIADKCVHKFPT
+84 
-96 SYEAYYY
+96 
-103 QACVYQAR
+103 
-111 KMVVEALRSYHIA
+111 
-124 YGLNTYTDYANNS
+124 
-137 VMEDIKMQIE
+137 
-147 NLEDQ
+147 
-152 FEKLSDEYVAE
+152 
-163 NKAAN
+163 
-168 IIKMLSF
+168 
-175 LNRKDTL
+175 
-182 WGKDEKI
+182 
-189 ARSTINH
+189 
-196 SVGKEYWVTDDDLR
+196 
-210 YIGIY
+210 
-215 RAPLPQ
+215 
-221 FIGTD
+221 
-226 NLSLPRTKAEFLK
+226 
-239 FKKKG
+239 
-244 NYNYVKGS
+244 
-252 TDEYLLPVASAEA
+252 
-265 NNIHTFKSEDKEY
+265 
-278 KVTQLFP
+278 
-285 QHFNYYRVKNG
+285 
-296 IQIESMK
+296 MK

-382 HHMIFHDKL
+382 HHMMFHDQL

-619 TFGGL
+619 AFGGL

-639 RYYAVANARDYEIYF
+639 VYRAVANARDYEIYF

>member
-1 MKFDYSRC
+1 MSGLLHKY
-9 LILCLVEYRAKR
+9 
-21 LELRT
+21 
-26 LNVKKELKQEIEQN
+26 KE
-40 FNNNEIKKVIL
+40 
-51 ILQQYKQK
+51 QY
-59 CPNDRD
+59 PSDRD
-65 LWFYECILAL
+65 LWFYECVLAL

-96 SYEAYYY
+96 SYESYYY
-103 QACVYQAR
+103 QASVYQA
-111 KMVVEALRSYHIA
+111 KGMILEALKSYHIA
-124 YGLNTYTDYANNS
+124 YALNLYTHYANDS
-137 VMEDIKMQIE
+137 ILEDIKAQIK
-147 NLEDQ
+147 NLEDS
-152 FEKLSDEYVAE
+152 FEKLSNEYIAYNDSV
-163 NKAAN
+163 N
-168 IIKMLSF
+168 ISRMLSF
-175 LNRKDTL
+175 LNRQDVV
-182 WGKDEKI
+182 WGKAEKI
-189 ARSTINH
+189 ARDENRLV
-196 SVGKEYWVTDDDLR
+196 VGKEYWVTDDDLR

-215 RAPLPQ
+215 RAPLSQ
-221 FIGTD
+221 FIGEE
-226 NLSLPRTKAEFLK
+226 NLSLIRTKAEFLK
-239 FKKKG
+239 FAKKG
-244 NYNYVKGS
+244 NGSFVKRTS
-252 TDEYLLPVASAEA
+252 DEYLLPIASVE
-265 NNIHTFKSEDKEY
+265 NDNTHTFQSPEEVH
-278 KVTQLFP
+278 KVGQLYS

-296 IQIESMK
+296 IQVESMK

-325 FFVDGLAQEVIN
+325 FFADGLAQEVIN

-382 HHMIFHDKL
+382 HHMMFHDKL

-619 TFGGL
+619 AFGGL

-639 RYYAVANARDYEIYF
+639 VYRAVANAGDYEIYF

>member
-1 MKFDYSRC
+1 MSGLLHKY
-9 LILCLVEYRAKR
+9 
-21 LELRT
+21 
-26 LNVKKELKQEIEQN
+26 KE
-40 FNNNEIKKVIL
+40 
-51 ILQQYKQK
+51 QY
-59 CPNDRD
+59 PSDRD
-65 LWFYECILAL
+65 LWFYECVLAL

-96 SYEAYYY
+96 SYESYYY
-103 QACVYQAR
+103 QASVYQA
-111 KMVVEALRSYHIA
+111 KGMILEALKSYHIA
-124 YGLNTYTDYANNS
+124 YALNLYTHYANDS
-137 VMEDIKMQIE
+137 ILEDIKAQIK
-147 NLEDQ
+147 NLEDS
-152 FEKLSDEYVAE
+152 FEKLSNEYIAYNDSV
-163 NKAAN
+163 N
-168 IIKMLSF
+168 ISRMLSF
-175 LNRKDTL
+175 LNRQDVV
-182 WGKDEKI
+182 WGKAEKI
-189 ARSTINH
+189 ARDENRLV
-196 SVGKEYWVTDDDLR
+196 VGKEYWVTDDDLR

-215 RAPLPQ
+215 RAPLSQ
-221 FIGTD
+221 FIGEE
-226 NLSLPRTKAEFLK
+226 NLSLIRTKAEFLK
-239 FKKKG
+239 FAKKG
-244 NYNYVKGS
+244 NGSFVKRTS
-252 TDEYLLPVASAEA
+252 DEYLLPIASVE
-265 NNIHTFKSEDKEY
+265 NDNTHTFQSPEEVH
-278 KVTQLFP
+278 KVGQLYS

-296 IQIESMK
+296 IQVESMK

-325 FFVDGLAQEVIN
+325 FFADGLAQEVIN

-382 HHMIFHDKL
+382 HHMMFHDKL

-619 TFGGL
+619 AFGGL

-639 RYYAVANARDYEIYF
+639 VYRAVANARDYEIHF

>member
-1 MKFDYSRC
+1 MK
-9 LILCLVEYRAKR
+9 
-21 LELRT
+21 T
-26 LNVKKELKQEIEQN
+26 ELKNQIESYFEQENFEEVSGLLDKYKEQ
-40 FNNNEIKKVIL
+40 
-51 ILQQYKQK
+51 Y
-59 CPNDRD
+59 PSDRD
-65 LWFYECILAL
+65 LWFYECVLAL

-96 SYEAYYY
+96 SYESYYY
-103 QACVYQAR
+103 QASVYQA
-111 KMVVEALRSYHIA
+111 KGMILEALKSYHIA
-124 YGLNTYTDYANNS
+124 YTLNLYTHYANDS
-137 VMEDIKMQIE
+137 ILEDIKAQIK
-147 NLEDQ
+147 NLEDS
-152 FEKLSDEYVAE
+152 FEKLLNEYIAYNDSV
-163 NKAAN
+163 N
-168 IIKMLSF
+168 ISRMLSF
-175 LNRKDTL
+175 LNRQDVV
-182 WGKDEKI
+182 WGKDEKM
-189 ARSTINH
+189 ARFAKKLV
-196 SVGKEYWVTDDDLR
+196 VGKEYWVTDDDLR

-215 RAPLPQ
+215 RAPFPQ
-221 FIGTD
+221 FIGEE
-226 NLSLPRTKAEFLK
+226 NLSLIRTKAEFLK
-239 FKKKG
+239 FDKKG
-244 NYNYVKGS
+244 NGSFVKGTS
-252 TDEYLLPVASAEA
+252 DEYLLPIASVE
-265 NNIHTFKSEDKEY
+265 NDNTHTFQSQEEVH
-278 KVTQLFP
+278 KVGQLFS

-296 IQIESMK
+296 MQIKSDK

-382 HHMIFHDKL
+382 NHMMFHDEL

-420 RSIPSYGYARGLD
+420 RSIPSYGYARGVD

-465 YLWMA
+465 YLWMT
-470 VGDLHDVADGLDLS
+470 VGDLHDVANGLDLS

-528 FGFLYTYIEN
+528 FGFLYIYIEN

-562 KPFLSKERTKVAFMF
+562 KQFLSKERTKVAFMF
-577 RGANVKQ
+577 RGANIKQ

-619 TFGGL
+619 AFGGL

-639 RYYAVANARDYEIYF
+639 VYRAVANARDYEVYF

>member
-1 MKFDYSRC
+1 MSGLLHKY
-9 LILCLVEYRAKR
+9 
-21 LELRT
+21 
-26 LNVKKELKQEIEQN
+26 KE
-40 FNNNEIKKVIL
+40 
-51 ILQQYKQK
+51 QY
-59 CPNDRD
+59 PSDRD
-65 LWFYECILAL
+65 LWFYECVLAL

-96 SYEAYYY
+96 SYESYYY
-103 QACVYQAR
+103 QASVYQA
-111 KMVVEALRSYHIA
+111 KGMILEALKSYHIA
-124 YGLNTYTDYANNS
+124 YALNLYTHYANDS
-137 VMEDIKMQIE
+137 ILEDIKAQIK
-147 NLEDQ
+147 NLEDS
-152 FEKLSDEYVAE
+152 FEKLSNEYIAYNDSV
-163 NKAAN
+163 N
-168 IIKMLSF
+168 ISRMLSF
-175 LNRKDTL
+175 LNRQDVV
-182 WGKDEKI
+182 WGKAEKI
-189 ARSTINH
+189 ARDENRLV
-196 SVGKEYWVTDDDLR
+196 VGKEYWVTDDDLR

-215 RAPLPQ
+215 RAPLSQ
-221 FIGTD
+221 FIGEE
-226 NLSLPRTKAEFLK
+226 NLSLIRTKAEFLK
-239 FKKKG
+239 FAKKG
-244 NYNYVKGS
+244 NGSFVKRTS
-252 TDEYLLPVASAEA
+252 DEYLLPIASVE
-265 NNIHTFKSEDKEY
+265 NDNTHTFQSPEEVH
-278 KVTQLFP
+278 KVGQLYS

-296 IQIESMK
+296 IQVESMK

-325 FFVDGLAQEVIN
+325 FFADGLAQEVIN

-382 HHMIFHDKL
+382 HHMMFHDKL

-619 TFGGL
+619 AFGGL

-639 RYYAVANARDYEIYF
+639 VYRAVANARDYEIHF

-707 YE
+707 

>member
-1 MKFDYSRC
+1 MK
-9 LILCLVEYRAKR
+9 
-21 LELRT
+21 T
-26 LNVKKELKQEIEQN
+26 ELKNQIESYFEQENFKEVSGLLHKYKEQ
-40 FNNNEIKKVIL
+40 
-51 ILQQYKQK
+51 Y
-59 CPNDRD
+59 PSDRD
-65 LWFYECILAL
+65 LWFYECVLAL

-111 KMVVEALRSYHIA
+111 GMILEALKSYHIA
-124 YGLNTYTDYANNS
+124 YDLNLYTHYANDS
-137 VMEDIKMQIE
+137 ILEDIKVQIE

-152 FEKLSDEYVAE
+152 FEKLSNEYIAYNDFV
-163 NKAAN
+163 N
-168 IIKMLSF
+168 ISRMLSF
-175 LNRKDTL
+175 LNRQDVV
-182 WGKDEKI
+182 WGKDEKM
-189 ARSTINH
+189 ARSAKELV
-196 SVGKEYWVTDDDLR
+196 VGKEYWVTDDDLR

-221 FIGTD
+221 SIGEE
-226 NLSLPRTKAEFLK
+226 NLSLIRTKAEFLK
-239 FKKKG
+239 FDKKG
-244 NYNYVKGS
+244 NNNFVKGTS
-252 TDEYLLPVASAEA
+252 DEYLLPIASTEID
-265 NNIHTFKSEDKEY
+265 NMHTFQSPEEVH
-278 KVTQLFP
+278 KVGQLYS

-296 IQIESMK
+296 MQIKSDK

-316 QGRRKLVLS
+316 RGRRKLVLS
-325 FFVDGLAQEVIN
+325 FFADGLAQEVIN

-382 HHMIFHDKL
+382 HHMMFHDKL

-499 ELGVTSVK
+499 ELGVTSVN

-619 TFGGL
+619 AFGGL

>member
-1 MKFDYSRC
+1 MSGLLHKY
-9 LILCLVEYRAKR
+9 
-21 LELRT
+21 
-26 LNVKKELKQEIEQN
+26 KE
-40 FNNNEIKKVIL
+40 
-51 ILQQYKQK
+51 QY
-59 CPNDRD
+59 PSDRD
-65 LWFYECILAL
+65 LWFYECVLAL

-96 SYEAYYY
+96 SYESYYY
-103 QACVYQAR
+103 QASVYQA
-111 KMVVEALRSYHIA
+111 KGMILEALKSYHIA
-124 YGLNTYTDYANNS
+124 YALNLYTHYANDS
-137 VMEDIKMQIE
+137 ILEDIKAQIK
-147 NLEDQ
+147 NLEDS
-152 FEKLSDEYVAE
+152 FEKLSNEYIAYNDSV
-163 NKAAN
+163 N
-168 IIKMLSF
+168 ISRMLSF
-175 LNRKDTL
+175 LNRQDVV
-182 WGKDEKI
+182 WGKAEKI
-189 ARSTINH
+189 ARDENRLV
-196 SVGKEYWVTDDDLR
+196 VGKEYWVTDDDLR

-215 RAPLPQ
+215 RAPLSQ
-221 FIGTD
+221 FIGEE
-226 NLSLPRTKAEFLK
+226 NLSLIRTKAEFLK
-239 FKKKG
+239 FAKKG
-244 NYNYVKGS
+244 NGSFVKRTS
-252 TDEYLLPVASAEA
+252 DEYLLPIASVE
-265 NNIHTFKSEDKEY
+265 NDNTHTFQSPEEVH
-278 KVTQLFP
+278 KVGQLYS

-296 IQIESMK
+296 IQVESMK

-316 QGRRKLVLS
+316 RGRRKLVLS
-325 FFVDGLAQEVIN
+325 FFADGLAQEVIN

-382 HHMIFHDKL
+382 HHMMFHDKL

-619 TFGGL
+619 AFGGL

-639 RYYAVANARDYEIYF
+639 VYRAVANAGDYEIYF

>member
-1 MKFDYSRC
+1 MNIK
-9 LILCLVEYRAKR
+9 L
-21 LELRT
+21 
-26 LNVKKELKQEIEQN
+26 KKEIEQK
-40 FNNNEIKKVIL
+40 FKYGKLEDVEL
-51 ILQQYKQK
+51 LLEQYKQVHLK
-59 CPNDRD
+59 DRD
-65 LWFYECILAL
+65 LWFYECILAMMQGRL
-75 TVGELEKAQ
+75 DDAQ
-84 KIADKCVHKFPT
+84 KIADRCVEKFPT
-96 SYEAYYY
+96 CCEAYYY
-103 QACVYQAR
+103 QASVYQMR
-111 KMVVEALRSYHIA
+111 NMIMESLKGYHTTVV
-124 YGLNTYTDYANNS
+124 LNRYTKYLKQEIL
-137 VMEDIKMQIE
+137 EDIKVQIA
-147 NLEDQ
+147 DVQ
-152 FEKLSDEYVAE
+152 KKFEKLFNQYVSE
-163 NKAAN
+163 NDIEN
-168 IIKMLSF
+168 ITKVSVF
-175 LNRKDTL
+175 LNRQKSA
-182 WGKDEKI
+182 WGKDENM
-189 ARSTINH
+189 ARSVSNII
-196 SVGKEYWVTDDDLR
+196 VGKEYWVTDDDLR

-221 FIGTD
+221 SIGEE
-226 NLSLPRTKAEFLK
+226 NLSLIRTKAEFLK
-239 FKKKG
+239 FDKKG
-244 NYNYVKGS
+244 NSSLVKGTS
-252 TDEYLLPVASAEA
+252 DEYLLPIASAEA

-296 IQIESMK
+296 IQVESMK
-303 QAYYGYPIPLEHK
+303 QAYYGYPISLEHK

-382 HHMIFHDKL
+382 HHMMFHDKL

-619 TFGGL
+619 AFGGL

-639 RYYAVANARDYEIYF
+639 VYRAVANARDYEIHF